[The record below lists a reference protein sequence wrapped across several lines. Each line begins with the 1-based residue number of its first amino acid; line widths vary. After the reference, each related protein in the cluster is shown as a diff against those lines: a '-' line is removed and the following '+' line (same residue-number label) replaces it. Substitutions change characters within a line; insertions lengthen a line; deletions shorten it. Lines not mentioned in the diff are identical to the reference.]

1 MCSSYCRYQSK
12 QFVLK
17 DTILET
23 QKAKNKEL
31 ERKGRVQYNKVSK
44 GELFQKCVLNLKS
57 AAAKAEVIISERG
70 YQYDISWTLKRGK
83 F

>member
-1 MCSSYCRYQSK
+1 M
-12 QFVLK
+12 FVLK

-44 GELFQKCVLNLKS
+44 GELFQKWVLNLKI
-57 AAAKAEVIISERG
+57 AAAKQKLCKSRG
-70 YQYDISWTLKRGK
+70 RRNHFRRRVSGQH
-83 F
+83 